1 MALSLSRAAVARTVP
16 YAAYLAL
23 TALCS
28 VWTDADSRWF
38 DVVILAVVGALLVWN
53 WRGYGELVRQTWPTA
68 GEVAM
73 AAGVGMVLFVLSTQL
88 DDLRIG
94 ALREGFVPVDSD
106 GAVSWPSIALHALA
120 VSLLVPLMD
129 ELFWRSFL
137 MRWLQQP
144 QFEAVI
150 PQRVGPKAIV
160 LATFVYTLAHPYWLA
175 AALAG
180 LAYALLYIRTGKLW
194 TPVVAH
200 AVANAALCVWVVAT
214 GRWALW

>member
-1 MALSLSRAAVARTVP
+1 MALSLSRAAVARSVP

-23 TALCS
+23 AALRS
-28 VWTDADSRWF
+28 VWTNADSRWF
-38 DVVILAVVGALLVWN
+38 DAGILAVVGALLAWN
-53 WRGYGELVRQTWPTA
+53 WRGYGELVRQTRPTA
-68 GEVAM
+68 GDVAL
-73 AAGVGMVLFVLSTQL
+73 AVGVGMVLFALSTQL
-88 DDLRIG
+88 DGFRIG
-94 ALREGFVPVDSD
+94 AEREGFIPLDSD
-106 GAVSWPSIALHALA
+106 GTVRWPSIALHAFA
-120 VSLLVPLMD
+120 MALLVPLMD

-144 QFEAVI
+144 QFETVI

-180 LAYALLYIRTGKLW
+180 LAYTLLYVRTGKLW

-200 AVANAALCVWVVAT
+200 AVANAALCVWVIAT
-214 GRWALW
+214 GRWSLW

>member
-1 MALSLSRAAVARTVP
+1 MALSLSRAALARSVP

-23 TALCS
+23 TALRS
-28 VWTDADSRWF
+28 VWTNADSRWF
-38 DVVILAVVGALLVWN
+38 DAVILAVVGALLAWH
-53 WRGYGELVRQTWPTA
+53 WRGYGELVRQTRPTA
-68 GEVAM
+68 GDVAL
-73 AAGVGMVLFVLSTQL
+73 AVGVGMVLFALSTQL
-88 DDLRIG
+88 DGFRIG
-94 ALREGFVPVDSD
+94 AAREGFVPVDSD
-106 GAVSWPSIALHALA
+106 GAVHWPPIALHALA
-120 VSLLVPLMD
+120 IALLVPLMD

-144 QFEAVI
+144 QFETVI

-180 LAYALLYIRTGKLW
+180 LAYALLYLRTGKLW

-200 AVANAALCVWVVAT
+200 AAANTALCVWVVAT
-214 GRWALW
+214 SRWSLW